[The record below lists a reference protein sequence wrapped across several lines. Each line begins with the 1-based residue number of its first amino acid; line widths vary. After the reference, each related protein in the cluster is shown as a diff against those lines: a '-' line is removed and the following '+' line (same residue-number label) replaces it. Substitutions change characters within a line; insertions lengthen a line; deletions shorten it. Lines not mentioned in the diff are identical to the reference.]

1 MRIGPILCWLIRTPI
16 VYTYKPYPSSIKLRA
31 NIKMEGESDN
41 LGEVKPKFI
50 DIGANLTDSRY
61 QGYYNGSLKHNP
73 DLISVLERS
82 KSVGMEKIIITAG
95 CLEEVHEA
103 LDLCN
108 TYDKEC
114 KYLFTTVGVH
124 PTRCNEFIKNKYNK
138 SETEY
143 LEALDNLITQNRNRV
158 VAIGELGLDYDRL
171 NFCNKQTQNKY
182 FEYQLEL
189 SRRHKLPLF
198 LHMRQAT
205 TDTMGISFISIL
217 VLNTLDIKVL
227 YILRRNR
234 DKWESGVVHS
244 FTSDLNSLET
254 VLKEDL
260 FIGINGCSLKTESN
274 LQSVKHVPLNKLLLE
289 TDSPWCGI
297 KNTHSSSQYVKT
309 RFNTVKRPEQ
319 MTPETVFTMRTE
331 PCHILNVAEVVHQL
345 IDPNMDFIK
354 FTNEYVPAWV
364 YSLGNIRDYI
374 NCCF

>member
-1 MRIGPILCWLIRTPI
+1 MRISPILCWLIRTPI
-16 VYTYKPYPSSIKLRA
+16 VFSYKPYPSSFKLRA
-31 NIKMEGESDN
+31 NIPMARGNEDFGSI
-41 LGEVKPKFI
+41 KPKFI

-61 QGYYNGSLKHNP
+61 RGYYNGSLKHDP
-73 DLISVLERS
+73 DLNSVLERS
-82 KSVGMEKIIITAG
+82 KSVGMEKIVITAG
-95 CLEEVHEA
+95 CLEEVHQA

-124 PTRCNEFIKNKYNK
+124 PTRCNEFVKNKYNK
-138 SETEY
+138 TESEY
-143 LEALDNLITQNRNRV
+143 LEALDNLITQNRDRV

-198 LHMRQAT
+198 LHMREAT
-205 TDTMGISFISIL
+205 ADFM
-217 VLNTLDIKVL
+217 D
-227 YILRRNR
+227 ILRRNR
-234 DKWESGVVHS
+234 DKWELGVVHS

-260 FIGINGCSLKTESN
+260 FIGINGCSLKTDSN
-274 LQSVKHVPLNKLLLE
+274 LQTVKHIPLNKLLLE

-297 KNTHSSSQYVKT
+297 KSTHSSSKYVKT
-309 RFNTVKRPEQ
+309 KFNTVKRPEQ
-319 MTPETVFTMRTE
+319 MTPETVLTIRTE

-345 IDPNMDFIK
+345 IDPNMDFTQ
-354 FTNEYVPAWV
+354 FTNQIYENT
-364 YSLGNIRDYI
+364 LRL
-374 NCCF
+374 FTKLK